1 MKCMLSFLAGGL
13 VGATVALLMAP
24 MKGEDLRAKIK
35 TKGEDLR
42 AKIMEAL
49 RRRGLADC
57 DEVDELVDQIA
68 AEIEAQS

>member
-13 VGATVALLMAP
+13 VGAAVALLLAP

-35 TKGEDLR
+35 ES
-42 AKIMEAL
+42 L
-49 RRRGLADC
+49 RRRGLDDC
-57 DEVDELVDQIA
+57 DEVDELVDKIA